1 MNNIIKI
8 TWIPTLLVLL
18 FLVHQ
23 LIGSTPGKRVSTIKQ
38 LAKGSVGS
46 AFSSST
52 LPGFTT
58 DNNRLF
64 GPRVH
69 LN

>member
-23 LIGSTPGKRVSTIKQ
+23 LIGPTPSKRIPTIKQ
-38 LAKGSVGS
+38 LAKGSAGS
-46 AFSSST
+46 SFSPST
-52 LPGFTT
+52 LPGLTT
-58 DNNRLF
+58 DNDRLF
-64 GPRVH
+64 GPRVR